1 MLVLLNN
8 LKANIQFMSRFQ
20 NNNFLVPLF
29 HTSKVTYIWL
39 EAMGKYMVI
48 AKMSLYMYVIS
59 NTGKK
64 RGKGRKCA
72 ENKYSEKLKVLQRN
86 Q

>member
-20 NNNFLVPLF
+20 NNNLLVPLF

-39 EAMGKYMVI
+39 EAMGKIHGYCQDVLVYVCY
-48 AKMSLYMYVIS
+48 KLYW
-59 NTGKK
+59 KK
-64 RGKGRKCA
+64 ERER
-72 ENKYSEKLKVLQRN
+72 
-86 Q
+86 